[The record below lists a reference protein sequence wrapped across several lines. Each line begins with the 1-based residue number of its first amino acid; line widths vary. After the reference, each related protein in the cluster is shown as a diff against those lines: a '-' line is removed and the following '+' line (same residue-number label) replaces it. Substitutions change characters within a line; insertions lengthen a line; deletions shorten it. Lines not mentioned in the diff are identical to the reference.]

1 MTVDAKLDAGSR
13 ALLVKVPITTTTAG
27 SWRIRTR
34 VDGGESLDDE
44 IEIAAAEKASIGE
57 PVVFRANPGPRAP
70 LRPVADFKFFR
81 TERMHVEW
89 ALAKPL
95 DDRTA
100 RLLNRRG
107 EPLAVPVTL
116 TERVEGDRTALAAD
130 LTLAPLADGDYVIE
144 VTASAGG
151 EKLQKLL
158 AFRVVR

>member
-1 MTVDAKLDAGSR
+1 MKVRVEGSGEALEDELD
-13 ALLVKVPITTTTAG
+13 VIP
-27 SWRIRTR
+27 
-34 VDGGESLDDE
+34 
-44 IEIAAAEKASIGE
+44 AAAASPIGE
-57 PVVFRANPGPRAP
+57 PMVFRAATPARAP

-116 TERVEGDRTALAAD
+116 TERADGDRLVLAAD

-144 VTASAGG
+144 VTANTGG